1 MPRRLLN
8 DAQGNSLGLAKTP
21 EQGTSQ
27 AMAAPEEKPLNVLD
41 SDVSLAGKVAVV
53 TGGSSGMGADVA
65 RRFAA
70 QGAQVCV
77 CARREAELK
86 GVVTAI
92 EAAGGMAM
100 YVVCDISV
108 PAQVEDVMEKT
119 VAAYG
124 RLDILFNNA
133 GFEGSALWRPQ
144 RKAAVLRI
152 ITNLTIA

>member
-1 MPRRLLN
+1 M
-8 DAQGNSLGLAKTP
+8 
-21 EQGTSQ
+21 
-27 AMAAPEEKPLNVLD
+27 
-41 SDVSLAGKVAVV
+41 SLAGKVAVV

-133 GFEGSALWRPQ
+133 GFEGSALWGPR
-144 RKAAVLRI
+144 RNDAVLRYK
-152 ITNLTIA
+152 

>member
-1 MPRRLLN
+1 MLLRRLLN
-8 DAQGNSLGLAKTP
+8 DAQGNSLGLAKKP

-27 AMAAPEEKPLNVLD
+27 PAAVAAPEEKPLKVPS

-108 PAQVEDVMEKT
+108 PAQVEDVMAKT

-133 GFEGSALWRPQ
+133 GFEGPALWGPRERLPHC
-144 RKAAVLRI
+144 V
-152 ITNLTIA
+152 

>member
-1 MPRRLLN
+1 M
-8 DAQGNSLGLAKTP
+8 
-21 EQGTSQ
+21 
-27 AMAAPEEKPLNVLD
+27 
-41 SDVSLAGKVAVV
+41 SLAGKVAVV

-86 GVVTAI
+86 GVVAAI
-92 EAAGGMAM
+92 EAAGGAAM

-108 PAQVEDVMEKT
+108 PAQVEDVMAKT

-133 GFEGSALWRPQ
+133 GFEGSALWGPRERLPYC
-144 RKAAVLRI
+144 VL
-152 ITNLTIA
+152 

>member
-1 MPRRLLN
+1 M
-8 DAQGNSLGLAKTP
+8 
-21 EQGTSQ
+21 
-27 AMAAPEEKPLNVLD
+27 
-41 SDVSLAGKVAVV
+41 SLAGKVAVV

-86 GVVTAI
+86 GVVIAI

-108 PAQVEDVMEKT
+108 PEQVENVMAKT

-133 GFEGSALWRPQ
+133 GFEGSALWRPR
-144 RKAAVLRI
+144 RKAAVLCI
-152 ITNLTIA
+152 ITNLTIALVWLRPGPGMRLCGGGDQ